1 MKDSSRRLGAL
12 LNAVPALKAISVQL
26 EAAARLQRALHAAL
40 PDKLA
45 QAASLVHCENGVAL
59 ISASSAAAAAR
70 LRMLAPRLTRTLR
83 EADALVRE
91 IRVIV
96 DVSRQP
102 AARNGRPRLLD
113 ETGMAAWR
121 QLASSLPE
129 GSLRRACRALV
140 RNQEMSDRQ
149 QQPLENQKGQDRRDD
164 E

>member
-26 EAAARLQRALHAAL
+26 EDAARLQRALHAAL
-40 PDKLA
+40 PDNLA
-45 QAASLVHCENGVAL
+45 ACASLVHCENGVAL
-59 ISASSAAAAAR
+59 ISASSAAAAR

-83 EADALVRE
+83 EADARVRE

-102 AARNGRPRLLD
+102 AARNEPPRLLD

-129 GSLRRACRALV
+129 GSLRQACRALV
-140 RNQEMSDRQ
+140 RKQETSDRQ
-149 QQPLENQKGQDRRDD
+149 QEPLENQEGQDRRDD

>member
-1 MKDSSRRLGAL
+1 MKDSSRRLNAL
-12 LNAVPALKAISVQL
+12 LNAVPAIKAISVQL
-26 EAAARLQRALHAAL
+26 EAAARLQRALRAAL

-45 QAASLVHCENGVAL
+45 ACASLVHCENGVAL
-59 ISASSAAAAAR
+59 VSASSAAAAAR

-83 EADALVRE
+83 EADAQVRE

-96 DVSRQP
+96 DVSRRP
-102 AARNGRPRLLD
+102 AARNAPTRPLD

-121 QLASSLPE
+121 QLANSLPE

-140 RNQEMSDRQ
+140 QNQETSDRQ
-149 QQPLENQKGQDRRDD
+149 QQPFEDQENQDRRDD